1 MSAVV
6 EAKNLTD
13 KEKDDLLKEVLGQD
27 YATAGNNLPLLK
39 GIIDKIGNIDNL
51 FTITE
56 LIPIVNKILSI
67 RIFSFLATGASV
79 VSIFLLPISAMVNII
94 NGYQLGRKMYSYR
107 AIAYALTSWAFDKP
121 ILTSSKKIMLQ
132 AKTGMPKV
140 DVKELI
146 EYEKSWKKASQ
157 DVVNKM
163 STIAINN
170 NIPKEAI
177 KIFLRAI
184 ADNNEQKLCEIFL
197 KGFEREFNTTVIN
210 IWKSNYKVRYP
221 N

>member
-1 MSAVV
+1 MNAVV
-6 EAKNLTD
+6 EAKKLTD

-39 GIIDKIGNIDNL
+39 GVIDKVGKIDNL

-56 LIPIVNKILSI
+56 LLPIVNKILSI
-67 RIFSFLATGASV
+67 RIFSFMATGASV
-79 VSIFLLPISAMVNII
+79 VSIFLLPISAMISII
-94 NGYQLGRKMYSYR
+94 NGYQISRKMYSYR
-107 AIAYALTSWAFDKP
+107 AIAYALTSWAFNKP
-121 ILTSSKKIMLQ
+121 ILTGSKKIIFQ
-132 AKTGMPKV
+132 AKTGTPKV
-140 DVKELI
+140 SPKELI
-146 EYEKSWKKASQ
+146 EEEKAWRKSSQ

-163 STIAINN
+163 NTIAVSN

-184 ADNNEQKLCEIFL
+184 ADNNEQKLCEILL
-197 KGFEREFNTTVIN
+197 KGFEEEFNTTVVN

>member
-1 MSAVV
+1 MNAVV
-6 EAKNLTD
+6 EAKKLTD

-39 GIIDKIGNIDNL
+39 GMIDKIGKIDNL

-56 LIPIVNKILSI
+56 LLPIVNRILSI

-79 VSIFLLPISAMVNII
+79 VSIFLLPISAMISII
-94 NGYQLGRKMYSYR
+94 NGCQLSRKMYSYR

-121 ILTSSKKIMLQ
+121 ILTSSKRIMLQ
-132 AKTGMPKV
+132 AKTGMPRV
-140 DVKELI
+140 DAKELI

-163 STIAINN
+163 NTIAISN

-184 ADNNEQKLCEIFL
+184 ADNNEQKLCEILL
-197 KGFEREFNTTVIN
+197 KGFEKEFNTTVVN
-210 IWKSNYKVRYP
+210 IWKSNYKIRYP

>member
-1 MSAVV
+1 MNAVV
-6 EAKNLTD
+6 EAKKLTD

-39 GIIDKIGNIDNL
+39 GVIDKIGNIDNL

-56 LIPIVNKILSI
+56 LLPIVNRILSI
-67 RIFSFLATGASV
+67 RIFSFMATGASV
-79 VSIFLLPISAMVNII
+79 LSIFLLPISAMINII
-94 NGYQLGRKMYSYR
+94 NGYQISRRMYSYR
-107 AIAYALTSWAFDKP
+107 AIAYALTSWAFNKP
-121 ILTSSKKIMLQ
+121 ILTGSKKIIFQ
-132 AKTGMPKV
+132 AKTGTPKV
-140 DVKELI
+140 SPKELI
-146 EYEKSWKKASQ
+146 EEEKAWRKSSQ

-163 STIAINN
+163 NTIAISN

-184 ADNNEQKLCEIFL
+184 ADNNEQKLCEILL
-197 KGFEREFNTTVIN
+197 KGFEKEFNTTVVN